1 LVAFGLLW
9 RSLLN
14 VDTLGRSRTPPMG
27 DEKMDHPIL
36 PRAWEYRIVGL
47 RLELNPIET
56 DEPYLDL
63 TLRKG
68 EEVCRL
74 RFWSPVDLEVERGGP
89 SMTWGLVIRDARTR
103 GMEGIGVQVDDFEGS
118 NGAVRFAARDV
129 ELCDSYRDAG

>member
-1 LVAFGLLW
+1 
-9 RSLLN
+9 
-14 VDTLGRSRTPPMG
+14 MG
-27 DEKMDHPIL
+27 DEEQDHPIV

-47 RLELNPIET
+47 GLELSPVDE

-68 EEVCRL
+68 EDVRRL

-89 SMTWGLVIRDARTR
+89 SMTWGLVIRDVKNR
-103 GMEGIGVQVDDFEGS
+103 GLEGIGVRVDDFEGG

-129 ELCDSYRDAG
+129 EMCRAEQCAG